1 MPRGW
6 MITGLG
12 ADRTSSRVLAE
23 LAREVEQVNSRFA
36 RIEQVK
42 RFAVAE
48 RDLSHADGELTPTL
62 KVKRAVVY
70 REYADLFASLYG

>member
-1 MPRGW
+1 M
-6 MITGLG
+6 
-12 ADRTSSRVLAE
+12 AHDERVLAE

-48 RDLSHADGELTPTL
+48 RDLSQVDGELTPTL

-70 REYADLFASLYG
+70 REYADLFDSLYD